1 MIQAIIGLGN
11 IGQKYAGTR
20 HNLGFE
26 LLNALSYE
34 WNVKPSPGKGN
45 YFYAQHYIAG
55 RAVTL
60 VWPTTYMNNS
70 GIAVKQVAETPE
82 LKPEEILVVYDD
94 LSLPLG
100 KIRIR
105 TVGSSGG
112 HHGIGS
118 VIEYF
123 ETEAVPRMRLGMG
136 PLPEGADQVNFVLS
150 NFSEEEKEIADKM
163 IGQAANAVLY
173 SIEHG
178 IEEAMTKYNNNPA
191 PEE

>member
-1 MIQAIIGLGN
+1 MIKAIIGLGN

-26 LLNALSYE
+26 LLNALSYK

-45 YFYAQHYIAG
+45 YFYAQHHIAG
-55 RAVTL
+55 RVVTL
-60 VWPTTYMNNS
+60 IWPTTYMNNS
-70 GIAVKQVAETPE
+70 GIAVKQVAETLE
-82 LKPEEILVVYDD
+82 LKPEETLVVYDD

-105 TVGSSGG
+105 TAGSSGG
-112 HHGIGS
+112 HNGIGS
-118 VIEYF
+118 VIEYL
-123 ETEAVPRMRLGMG
+123 ETESVPRIRLGMG
-136 PLPEGADQVNFVLS
+136 PLPEGADQVNFVLG

-163 IGQAANAVLY
+163 IGQAAEAVLY

-178 IEEAMTKYNNNPA
+178 LEEAMTKYNNNPA